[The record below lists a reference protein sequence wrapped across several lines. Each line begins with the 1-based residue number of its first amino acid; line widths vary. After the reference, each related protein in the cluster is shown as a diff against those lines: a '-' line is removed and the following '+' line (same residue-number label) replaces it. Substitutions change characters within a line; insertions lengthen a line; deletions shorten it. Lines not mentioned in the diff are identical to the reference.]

1 LLPHGVKARLGFQ
14 PLLKRTKGDL
24 LVSKFAFERVKLE
37 PLRDGV
43 TPELM
48 SVRKKAVGGGARVE
62 IQLRQLETPRLVS
75 NPYP

>member
-1 LLPHGVKARLGFQ
+1 M
-14 PLLKRTKGDL
+14 LKRTKGDL